1 MSATTTVVQTPN
13 PPGPLAGAP
22 QHGGATQ
29 RPAADARRPPV
40 AFVAWSPVGGRSQE
54 IAAALG
60 GEARAIYG
68 QGRFGKLSVIARY
81 LRSSVQTARY
91 LRRRRPRAVIATNPP
106 LLPGLIAWAYARR
119 SGARV
124 ALDSHPG
131 GFGLQGDRVSAA
143 LQPLHA
149 WLARRVAVTLVTDA
163 RLAERVEAWGGR
175 AEIVHE
181 APIAWHGRPRAALRA
196 RPRVLFVCIF
206 QRDEPVAAVIEA
218 ARLAPELDV
227 EITGDLDRCPPELRE
242 RAPANVRFTGFL
254 SGQRYESAVLDAD
267 LVLALTTEPSSVM
280 RAGYEAVYAQ
290 RPLVV
295 SGWPASRELFPHA
308 VPVDNDA
315 AGIAAG
321 LRRAAAEHERLLAA
335 APAALALQRQ
345 RWERQLAAL
354 RRRLIDPTPTA
365 APSQP

>member
-1 MSATTTVVQTPN
+1 MSATTTVAPTTSPTP
-13 PPGPLAGAP
+13 PASEPRRGA
-22 QHGGATQ
+22 AKA
-29 RPAADARRPPV
+29 RPATDARRPPV
-40 AFVAWSPVGGRSQE
+40 AFVAWSPVGGRSRE

-60 GEARAIYG
+60 GEARTIYG
-68 QGRFGKLSVIARY
+68 QGRFGKLSVIVRY
-81 LRSSVQTARY
+81 LRSGVQTARY
-91 LRRRRPRAVIATNPP
+91 LRRRRPLAVIATNPP
-106 LLPGLIAWAYARR
+106 LLPGLIAWAYGRR
-119 SGARV
+119 SGARI

-143 LQPLHA
+143 LQPLHV
-149 WLARRVAVTLVTDA
+149 WLARRVTATLVTDG
-163 RLAERVEAWGGR
+163 RLAERVESWGGE

-181 APIAWHGRPRAALRA
+181 APIEWHGQPRARLRE

-206 QRDEPVAAVIEA
+206 QRDEPVAEVIEA
-218 ARLAPELDV
+218 ARLVPELDV
-227 EITGDLDRCPPELRE
+227 DVTGDLDRCPSGLRE
-242 RAPANVRFTGFL
+242 RAPDNVRFTGFL

-267 LVLALTTEPSSVM
+267 VVLALTTEPSSVM
-280 RAGYEAVYAQ
+280 RAGYEAVYAR
-290 RPLVV
+290 RPLAV

-308 VPVDNDA
+308 VHVDNHA

-321 LRRAAAEHERLLAA
+321 LRRAVAEHERLVAA
-335 APAALALQRQ
+335 APAALALQQR